1 MIETNDIYNS
11 KITHLFFEWIGT
23 DYTEDFSGK
32 TFEIIIGLKKLNTTR
47 FLRFIADNN
56 IVEIKEET
64 LPKLKENSVSKL
76 IDLSSDKSFA
86 QYVGKTISKI
96 EVEGYPDNE
105 VNGYH
110 ITLENDLQIEVYT
123 NSYGTSGYFKDVK
136 KYSQKKIKYLAEQT
150 HYKNL

>member
-96 EVEGYPDNE
+96 EVEGILSDRPA
-105 VNGYH
+105 YH
-110 ITLENDLQIEVYT
+110 VFHARLLRSILWWFL
-123 NSYGTSGYFKDVK
+123 GK
-136 KYSQKKIKYLAEQT
+136 KPPK
-150 HYKNL
+150 